1 MKEISKYSRLAMYLE
16 KLYDKLNHDFF
27 EDTLERPVI
36 TVQSTARA
44 YGHYTLYNAWSIKGE
59 GYRELNIGA
68 GTLDRPIENVLAT
81 LLHEMCH
88 QYNDVVLNVQDCS
101 RGGTYHNRFFKET
114 ANSHGLTVSKTEK
127 YGYSRTEPADTL
139 LEWILNNNIQ
149 EIQLCRNDMPMV
161 VPVIGKGIGGTPTV
175 SGSGMTKSNSRR
187 YVCPECGMIVRATRD
202 VNVLCGDCMREMRLG

>member
-27 EDTLERPVI
+27 DDTLERPVI

-44 YGHYTLYNAWSIKGE
+44 YGHYTLYDAWSIKGE

-88 QYNDVVLNVQDCS
+88 QYNDVVLNVQDCL
-101 RGGTYHNRFFKET
+101 RGGTYHNRLFRET
-114 ANSHGLTVSKTEK
+114 AESHGLMVTKTET
-127 YGYSRTEPADTL
+127 YGYSRTEPADEL
-139 LEWILNNNIQ
+139 LEWILNHNIQ
-149 EIQLCRNDMPMV
+149 EIQLCRNDLPMM
-161 VPVIGKGIGGTPTV
+161 VPVVGKVGTTP
-175 SGSGMTKSNSRR
+175 GSDAVCTKIKTTSRR
-187 YVCPECGMIVRATRD
+187 YVCPKCGTIVRATRL
-202 VNVLCGDCMREMRLG
+202 VNVICGDCMCGMREG